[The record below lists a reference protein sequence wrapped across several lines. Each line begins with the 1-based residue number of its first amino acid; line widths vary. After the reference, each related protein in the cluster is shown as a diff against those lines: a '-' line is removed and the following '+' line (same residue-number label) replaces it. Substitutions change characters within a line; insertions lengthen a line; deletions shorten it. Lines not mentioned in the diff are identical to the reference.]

1 MAWHYRG
8 ASNEEGLAG
17 MTMERTALNVSVL
30 NKLGMKDVDRV
41 IIDIMEDRLG
51 K

>member
-1 MAWHYRG
+1 
-8 ASNEEGLAG
+8 
-17 MTMERTALNVSVL
+17 VSVL
-30 NKLGMKDVDRV
+30 NKQGMKDVDRV